1 VKKMKEV
8 PSTKG
13 DGGVNQRKVVLP
25 HEGGLLLPNGAH
37 FPESALKSL
46 DFTRAMS
53 FMSGQ

>member
-1 VKKMKEV
+1 MKKMKEV